1 MPGLKTLNRTLKWG
15 KAMEKWQKY
24 LTKPMGI
31 KTVRLELRLTQEELA
46 HRLGVNKGMVSKWER
61 GKSKPSISVQTA
73 IEELKREV
81 FSGKVAERA
90 GTR

>member
-1 MPGLKTLNRTLKWG
+1 
-15 KAMEKWQKY
+15 
-24 LTKPMGI
+24 MGI
-31 KTVRLELRLTQEELA
+31 KTVRLELGLTQEELA

-81 FSGKVAERA
+81 LSGKVA
-90 GTR
+90 GKIDTR